1 MENEEGEEEGL
12 NLNKT
17 DVCGKRYH
25 RVLIKPKGVHTV
37 VCVMNL
43 AACTG
48 DAAQSLCSSH
58 GVVGRLR
65 REPV

>member
-1 MENEEGEEEGL
+1 
-12 NLNKT
+12 
-17 DVCGKRYH
+17 
-25 RVLIKPKGVHTV
+25 
-37 VCVMNL
+37 MNL

-65 REPV
+65 REVSTLIGEDSARRVKRSLQKLRPLAACM